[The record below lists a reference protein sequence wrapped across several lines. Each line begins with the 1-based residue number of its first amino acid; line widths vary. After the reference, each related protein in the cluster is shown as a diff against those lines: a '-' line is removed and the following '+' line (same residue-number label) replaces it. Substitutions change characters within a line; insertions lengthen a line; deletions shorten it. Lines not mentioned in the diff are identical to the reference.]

1 MSEQVQDTPAA
12 PQMTPK
18 RRGSLTFA
26 LLPLGVFAVLV
37 AVFYVGLY
45 RGDPSNL
52 PSALIGKPAPEFNL
66 EPLEGLVEGETK
78 IPGLATAD
86 LRKGRVSV
94 VNVWASWCGPCR
106 QEHPFLLRLAEDK
119 AIDMVGINYK
129 DQPGNARR
137 FLGFLGN
144 PYSAVG
150 VDPTGRTSIDWGVH
164 GVPETFV
171 VDGTGTIVYKH
182 VGPIGP
188 RALEQKVLPA
198 IERAK
203 ANKP

>member
-1 MSEQVQDTPAA
+1 MSEQAQDNAAA
-12 PQMTPK
+12 PRVTP
-18 RRGSLTFA
+18 RQRGSLTFA
-26 LLPLGVFAVLV
+26 LLPLGVFVVLV
-37 AVFYVGLY
+37 LVFYVGLY

-66 EPLEGLVEGETK
+66 EPLEGLLADEVQL
-78 IPGLATAD
+78 PGLATAD
-86 LRKGRVSV
+86 LEKGRVSV
-94 VNVWASWCGPCR
+94 VNVWASWCVPCR
-106 QEHPFLLRLAEDK
+106 QEHPFLIKLSEDK
-119 AIDMVGINYK
+119 TIDLVGINYK

-144 PYSAVG
+144 PYAAVG
-150 VDPTGRTSIDWGVH
+150 VDPNGRTSIDWGVH

-171 VDGTGTIVYKH
+171 IDGKGTVVYKH

-188 RALEQKVLPA
+188 RALEEKVRPA

-203 ANKP
+203 AN